1 MNEASAIEPGE
12 RLETTAARILA
23 GAGAAGAIGGGLFVW
38 YFDPVSSG
46 LFPACPLYSLTGF
59 ACPGCGMTRGL
70 HSLLHGDILQ
80 ALDYNAMLPLI
91 LAFFG
96 YLWLSMALYAIR
108 GRGLTPG
115 NVSVVMIWIM
125 LVLLLVFGIL
135 RNLPFYP
142 FNILFP

>member
-1 MNEASAIEPGE
+1 MKEMSAIEPTV
-12 RLETTAARILA
+12 RLEKTAARVVA
-23 GAGAAGAIGGGLFVW
+23 GVGAVGAVGGGLFVW
-38 YFDPVSSG
+38 YFDPVSSD
-46 LFPACPLYSLTGF
+46 LFPACPLYSMTGF

-70 HSLLHGDILQ
+70 HSLLHGDVLE
-80 ALDYNAMLPLI
+80 ALDYNAMLPI
-91 LAFFG
+91 LMLFFG
-96 YLWLSMALYAIR
+96 YLWFSMVLFAVR

-115 NVSVVMIWIM
+115 KMSIAVIWVM